1 MEIKWQIFYGV
12 DGWEEKV
19 SDLEETPLTLAGVA
33 GENITFTDNLFT
45 GRAPGE
51 AIEKGV
57 FFGEFDLE
65 EDTVLPFG
73 FGGCYF
79 YEVFLNGKSILD
91 RRESGN
97 KPYFPPR
104 AENFTVPGFCVK
116 GKNLLT
122 VVMESGTGEP
132 LRLAFRVRSEY
143 NLRKCTPSREN
154 FAELLNSEKY
164 PPEKTLS
171 RYEAE
176 QLIQNGV
183 LMMRNT
189 VFNPFAKAPELEAEK
204 VQALEKEYP
213 ILYFYEKAL
222 DRIKEEVPN
231 AAPKEEE
238 VFIWHL
244 YNMGYIIK
252 CAQGCFGIDV
262 CHRRAAELEP
272 LLDFILTTHNHCD
285 HHELPLFKAMAQNK
299 KPVVTNFYPAP
310 GFHRPPAELEFN
322 TIKVATRENDHNKTL
337 QKFVTSYL
345 VTLPNGC
352 TIFHAGDTCS
362 AQQLEPGCAP
372 DIYIP
377 HPRVSLKVPEAVAK
391 FRPATVL
398 YSHFLEMGHTPP
410 TPWFAVPYDLLDE
423 ERQGIEKEFDTL
435 TFAPLWGEKLVWS
448 TGEKR
453 FI

>member
-1 MEIKWQIFYGV
+1 MEIKWQLFYGV
-12 DGWEEKV
+12 DGWEKEV
-19 SDLEETPLTLAGVA
+19 SALAETPLSLEGVTGESITL
-33 GENITFTDNLFT
+33 TDHLFT
-45 GRAPGE
+45 GRTPGGE
-51 AIEKGV
+51 IEKGV

-65 EDTVLPFG
+65 KEAVLPFG

-104 AENFTVPGFCVK
+104 PENFTVPAFCVK

-122 VVMESGTGEP
+122 VVMECGTGEP
-132 LRLAFRVRSEY
+132 LRLAFRVRHEY
-143 NLRKCTPSREN
+143 NLRKCTPSVEN

-164 PPEKTLS
+164 PAEKTTA
-171 RYEAE
+171 RYVAE

-189 VFNPFAKAPELEAEK
+189 VFNPFAKAPGLEEEK
-204 VQALEKEYP
+204 VRALEKEYP
-213 ILYFYEKAL
+213 ILYFYEKAF
-222 DRIKEEVPN
+222 DRIKREVPK
-231 AAPKEEE
+231 AVPGEDE

-252 CAQGCFGIDV
+252 CTQGCFGIDL

-272 LLDFILTTHNHCD
+272 FLDFILTTHNHCD
-285 HHELPLFKAMAQNK
+285 HHELPLFKAMALNK

-322 TIKVATRENDHNKTL
+322 TIKVVTRENDHNKTL

-345 VTLPNGC
+345 VTLANGC

-362 AQQLEPGCAP
+362 AQQLEPGCSP

-391 FRPATVL
+391 FRPVTVL

-410 TPWFAVPYDLLDE
+410 TPWFAVPYDLLVE
-423 ERQGIEKEFDTL
+423 ERLEVEKEFGTL
-435 TFAPLWGEKLVWS
+435 TFAPLWGEKLVWN
-448 TGEKR
+448 TKEKR